1 MGRGMSIDVELEE
14 RVWELTQRR
23 GTVFAYLTSGTLTGG
38 ASESRASVRA
48 LALVLPRLPPHLG
61 RMPMPPSPVNTSLA
75 PIDPART
82 VGYAP
87 RLGTFSGTMLVVGGI
102 IGAGIFLS
110 PSVVAQRV
118 GSSSLTL
125 TAWALGAVV
134 AIIGGFVYAELGARR
149 PLAGGTYV
157 YLRDAWGPL
166 PAFLY
171 GWALFL
177 IMATGAIAAV
187 AMTGASY
194 FATLI
199 GWDAATVRPLAIALI
214 VMLTVLNILGVRIGA
229 TTGNVLTVLK
239 LAAIGVL
246 VLAAL
251 LLSPAHALPAVAASV
266 APIVPQG
273 AMPVVLAMGAALV
286 PVLFSYGG
294 WQQTNAVAEEL
305 VEPTRTLFVS
315 LGETGRTLITG
326 GIVAST
332 VGFLRMAILMSARV
346 YQAMAADGLFF
357 RSMATLHPRVRTPV
371 AALVAQCIVALGL
384 LLTGTY
390 GQLLDYVVFADW
402 IFFGL
407 TAASLFVL
415 RARDVRDGTRPRLLS
430 PWHPVTTIVFIA
442 AALYVVAG
450 SVVSNPG
457 NAASGAGLIGLGL
470 PVYAFWRSRGPA
482 NRPRSA
488 DS

>member
-1 MGRGMSIDVELEE
+1 MLPKQAGSTGAAGRNRTEL
-14 RVWELTQRR
+14 
-23 GTVFAYLTSGTLTGG
+23 G
-38 ASESRASVRA
+38 
-48 LALVLPRLPPHLG
+48 PRQ
-61 RMPMPPSPVNTSLA
+61 
-75 PIDPART
+75 RT
-82 VGYAP
+82 VGYDA

-110 PSVVAQRV
+110 PAVVAQRV
-118 GSSSLTL
+118 GAASLTL
-125 TAWALGAVV
+125 GAWGLGAVV

-149 PLAGGTYV
+149 PLAGGTYI
-157 YLRDAWGPL
+157 YLRDAFGPL

-177 IMATGAIAAV
+177 VIATGAIAAV

-194 FATLI
+194 LATLLSL
-199 GWDAATVRPLAIALI
+199 DASMVRPLAIGLI
-214 VMLTVLNILGVRIGA
+214 AVLTILNILGVRIGA

-239 LAAIGVL
+239 LGAIAVL
-246 VLAAL
+246 VFAAL
-251 LLSPAHALPAVAASV
+251 LLSPSHAPPVSAAPAV
-266 APIVPQG
+266 PLIVPTG
-273 AMPVVLAMGAALV
+273 SMAIVLAMGAALV

-305 VEPTRTLFVS
+305 IDPARTLPRALIFGVLVVVATYMLVNLAYLRALGVAGLAASQAPAADAMFVY
-315 LGETGRTLITG
+315 LGAPGRTFITF

-332 VGFLRMAILMSARV
+332 VGFLGMVILMSARV

-357 RSMATLHPRVRTPV
+357 RSMAELHPKTRTPV
-371 AALVAQCIVALGL
+371 AALVAQGAVALAL

-402 IFFGL
+402 IFFGA

-415 RARDVRDGTRPRLLS
+415 RARDARAGIHPAVRVPLHPWTTLLF
-430 PWHPVTTIVFIA
+430 VA

-450 SVVSNPG
+450 SIRSNPT
-457 NAASGAGLIGLGL
+457 NAFYGAGLIALGF
-470 PVYAFWRSRGPA
+470 PVYLYWRSR
-482 NRPRSA
+482 NLSSSSTSA
-488 DS
+488 A